1 MRPILAHYLAEPV
14 ILLSCLLFSYASGE
28 IPFDTSTLLEKMEM
42 AYAGVID
49 YQATVEIRTYQTD
62 GSYAT
67 QRFIYT
73 FKKPKRIR
81 LDFESPHRGM
91 VLAYPDKNGKVLMRL
106 PGPVQ
111 FLKFH
116 LAPDS
121 PLLMLPS
128 GQHIDQTDLGLLIE
142 NISHSFT
149 GRRRGPIE
157 VAEENRTLR
166 IRVSADN
173 HFRQGVVT
181 LYQFFI
187 DEKSWLPVRV
197 EELSPDG
204 DPERTVTFQDL
215 RTNIGAP
222 ESYFELDGG

>member
-1 MRPILAHYLAEPV
+1 
-14 ILLSCLLFSYASGE
+14 
-28 IPFDTSTLLEKMEM
+28 MEM
-42 AYAGVID
+42 AYAGLKD
-49 YQATVEIRTYQTD
+49 YQATVEIKTYQTD
-62 GSYAT
+62 GSHKT

-91 VLAYPDKNGKVLMRL
+91 VFAYPDENGKVVMRL

-116 LAPDS
+116 LAPDN
-121 PLLMLPS
+121 PLLRLPS

-142 NISHSFT
+142 NISRSLT
-149 GRRRGPIE
+149 DGRRGPIE
-157 VAEENRTLR
+157 IAEENRTLR
-166 IRVSADN
+166 IRALADD

-187 DEKSWLPVRV
+187 DERSWLPMKV
-197 EELSPDG
+197 EESSPVG
-204 DPERTVTFQDL
+204 DPQRTVTFHDL
-215 RTNIGAP
+215 RINIGVP
-222 ESYFELDGG
+222 ESYFELDGE